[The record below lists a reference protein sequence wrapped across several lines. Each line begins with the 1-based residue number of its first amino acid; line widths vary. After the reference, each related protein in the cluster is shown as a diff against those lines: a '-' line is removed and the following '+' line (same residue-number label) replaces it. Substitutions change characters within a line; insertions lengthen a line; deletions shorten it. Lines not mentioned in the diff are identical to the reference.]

1 MNIVLSLSLTH
12 TPSHLKDENE
22 PLAPGLIFREQI
34 DLLQFCK
41 LVKVTLEIF
50 DLVHI
55 SWIVFS

>member
-12 TPSHLKDENE
+12 TPSHLKDKNE
-22 PLAPGLIFREQI
+22 PLASGLIFREQI

-55 SWIVFS
+55 S